1 MAQIHPTA
9 IVDNH
14 AKLAND
20 ITVGPYAII
29 ENDVEIGEGSVVG
42 PHVCIYNGARIGKNV
57 KIFQA
62 AAVSNI
68 PQDLKYAGEEAFFY
82 IGDNTVIREY
92 VTLHK
97 GTVET
102 GFSKVGANCLIMAY
116 THIAH
121 DCIIGDN
128 VILANSVQIAGHVTI
143 GDWTILGGAAVVH
156 QFGKT
161 GEHCMI
167 QGAAK
172 VSSDV
177 PPYVLSG
184 SDPLKYHGLNSIGL
198 RRRGFSND
206 DIAIIKEAYKIV
218 FNSGLNK
225 SDAIKKL
232 EDTFN
237 NKYVTTIINFLN
249 SSNRSLI
256 KK

>member
-1 MAQIHPTA
+1 MPQIHSTA
-9 IVDNH
+9 IVDTKAN
-14 AKLAND
+14 LAND
-20 ITVGPYAII
+20 VTVGPYAII
-29 ENDVEIGEGSVVG
+29 ERDVEIGEGSIVG
-42 PHVCIYNGARIGKNV
+42 PHACIYNGARIGKNV
-57 KIFQA
+57 KIYQA

-82 IGDNTVIREY
+82 IADNTVIREY

-97 GTVET
+97 GTLDT
-102 GFSKVGANCLIMAY
+102 GFSKVGSNCLIMAY
-116 THIAH
+116 VHIAH
-121 DCIIGDN
+121 DCVVGDN

-143 GDWTILGGAAVVH
+143 GNWTIIGGAAVVH

-177 PPYVLSG
+177 PPYVLTG

-198 RRRGFSND
+198 RRRGFSNE
-206 DIAIIKEAYKIV
+206 DISIIKDAYKVV

-232 EDTFN
+232 EDDFD
-237 NKYVTTIINFLN
+237 NKYVTIIIDFLN